1 VTREPPSDARDPWER
16 YGWIMAAVWLLFLAF
31 PLVATFTG
39 ERSVEARVAA
49 TVAILAFAGVYV
61 WTFLR
66 LGAADTPDDVARI
79 GGRALAVLVALTLT
93 AGAFIRAE
101 ALGMA
106 PFLISVAMFVLPLRR
121 ALWVG
126 GVCVVAA
133 AAIPLALGEPVA
145 ALLFGL
151 ITLAVGAATGTV
163 RVLDERSKES
173 RLHTE
178 ELALVSERERVARD
192 VHDVLGHSLTA
203 VSVKAQLAERLI
215 DHDPDRARAELAE
228 IQALARQSLAEI
240 RATVAGLRM
249 ALLDDELAAAATVLA
264 GAGIAGDLPGEPERV
279 DPRHRP
285 VIAWALREAVTNV
298 VRHSGARRCTVSLD
312 AQGLVVTDDGRGMPP
327 SAEGNGL
334 RGLRERVQAAGG
346 TLSLDRTADGGTRLE
361 VRL

>member
-1 VTREPPSDARDPWER
+1 MTPETPPDARDPWDR
-16 YGWIMAAVWLLFLAF
+16 YGWIMAAVWLLFLIF
-31 PLVATFTG
+31 PLVGTFTG
-39 ERSVEARVAA
+39 DRSVEARIVATA
-49 TVAILAFAGVYV
+49 AIGAFAGVYV
-61 WTFLR
+61 WTFVR
-66 LGAADTPDDVARI
+66 VGAAETPGEVGRI
-79 GGRALAVLVALTLT
+79 GGRALALLVGLTLT
-93 AGAFIRAE
+93 AGTVIQIE
-101 ALGMA
+101 ALGMT
-106 PFLISVAMFVLPLRR
+106 PFLVSVAMFVLPLRR

-126 GVCVVAA
+126 GTCLVAA
-133 AAIPLALGEPVA
+133 VAIPLAAGEPVA
-145 ALLFGL
+145 ALAFGF
-151 ITLAVGAATGTV
+151 ITLAVGVATGTV
-163 RVLDERSKES
+163 RILDERTKQS
-173 RLHTE
+173 RLHGE

-215 DHDPDRARAELAE
+215 DQDPERARAELVE

-249 ALLDDELAAAATVLA
+249 ARLDEELAAAATVLA
-264 GAGIAGDLPGEPERV
+264 GAGIAADLPAEPERV

-298 VRHSGARRCTVSLD
+298 VRHSGARRCTVSLEP
-312 AQGLVVTDDGRGMPP
+312 QRLVVTDDGRGLPP

-346 TLSLDRTADGGTRLE
+346 TLSLDHPPGGGTRLE